1 MGIKFE
7 GLPPESNDKLNRI
20 ISDNIVTGNEVQGLN
35 AAEQEALSSLL
46 GGKLPDVGDE
56 VKVPKRHVGEAE
68 DKPKKS
74 GGNGLG
80 IAACI
85 VAGTTA
91 LGAIVG
97 GVAGFFAGGAGAVP
111 GAAAGAKLGA
121 GLGAL
126 LATATSCGK
135 EGPNINYNYTGNFYN
150 IPITIMT
157 SDEATKELINLVNK
171 LLEQNAD
178 LKAAI
183 EELKKSQD
191 ENSQR
196 MLESLQQLVARFDEL
211 GEGIAYIAKIL
222 LEQGISLKEI
232 IALLEATNKTQED
245 ILNGLSNGNEK
256 ILEALTKIFDAVN
269 SGTELSAKNNILLE
283 QLVQLVSS
291 LDSNTDESLKNT
303 IEQMFAMLAEAI
315 QKGQEIDEKTYDLLL
330 SMSNDIK
337 EGNTQNAEFYETII
351 NKFDGLEGVMKDYL
365 KNILEAVNKN
375 SAISEDIKNLTMKV
389 LEQINNGAV
398 ANNDALKAILEAI
411 SKIQVGDGGNVDLST
426 IEKMLAELLDQSKS
440 NGELLSS
447 IDGKLD
453 VINMTIKTAKEEI
466 LNKLGEGFDKTD
478 QHYKNIEATLNDIV
492 NNAGAGFDDSEILTH
507 LDLILKSIEKISEKF
522 PDKTDLLAK
531 LDEILAA
538 IKDHKVIV
546 NVEGEITCKCD
557 CDNSG
562 SHEGIVGDLEDL
574 LG

>member
-74 GGNGLG
+74 GGNGVG
-80 IAACI
+80 IFAGI
-85 VAGTTA
+85 VAGCTA
-91 LGAIVG
+91 LGAIAG

-121 GLGAL
+121 GLGIF
-126 LATATSCGK
+126 LATVSGCQVVDLTPDQSLEYEEGDVTVNVGAEFNVSVEVVEK
-135 EGPNINYNYTGNFYN
+135 ETDPEKLYGWLKDFINEIIQKT
-150 IPITIMT
+150 
-157 SDEATKELINLVNK
+157 DEKDEERHKELMEILG
-171 LLEQNAD
+171 
-178 LKAAI
+178 AI
-183 EELKKSQD
+183 YVRLG
-191 ENSQR
+191 
-196 MLESLQQLVARFDEL
+196 EL
-211 GEGIAYIAKIL
+211 GSNFLDIVSKLE
-222 LEQGISLKEI
+222 EQGIQLGNI
-232 IALLEATNKTQED
+232 LEV
-245 ILNGLSNGNEK
+245 LSNGNEK

-315 QKGQEIDEKTYDLLL
+315 QKGQEMDEKTYELLL
-330 SMSNDIK
+330 SMANDIK
-337 EGNTQNAEFYETII
+337 EGKTQNAQFYEIII

-426 IEKMLAELLDQSKS
+426 IETMLAELLDQSKS

-546 NVEGEITCKCD
+546 DVEGEITCKCD

-562 SHEGIVGDLEDL
+562 SHEGILGDLEDL

>member
-74 GGNGLG
+74 GGNGVG
-80 IAACI
+80 IFAGI
-85 VAGTTA
+85 VAGCTA
-91 LGAIVG
+91 LGAIAG

-121 GLGAL
+121 GLGIF
-126 LATATSCGK
+126 LATVSGCQVVDLTPDQRLEYEEGDVTVNVGAEFNVSVEVVEK
-135 EGPNINYNYTGNFYN
+135 ETDPEKLYGWLKDFINEIIQKTDEK
-150 IPITIMT
+150 
-157 SDEATKELINLVNK
+157 DEARHKEMMGILVAIFDR
-171 LLEQNAD
+171 LGELEKSFSEVVNT
-178 LKAAI
+178 LKA
-183 EELKKSQD
+183 
-191 ENSQR
+191 
-196 MLESLQQLVARFDEL
+196 
-211 GEGIAYIAKIL
+211 
-222 LEQGISLKEI
+222 QGITLENIKNVLANGNKEI
-232 IALLEATNKTQED
+232 LA
-245 ILNGLSNGNEK
+245 
-256 ILEALTKIFDAVN
+256 ALTTIFDAVN
-269 SGTELSAKNNILLE
+269 KGTEISTKNNALLV
-283 QLVQLVSS
+283 QLIQLVSS

-315 QKGQEIDEKTYDLLL
+315 QKGQEMDKKTYDLLL
-330 SMSNDIK
+330 SMSND
-337 EGNTQNAEFYETII
+337 
-351 NKFDGLEGVMKDYL
+351 L

-389 LEQINNGAV
+389 LEQINIGAV

-411 SKIQVGDGGNVDLST
+411 SKIQVGEGGNVDLSS
-426 IEKMLAELLDQSKS
+426 IETMLAELLKQVRS

-447 IDGKLD
+447 IDGKVD
-453 VINMTIKTAKEEI
+453 VINMTINTAKNEI
-466 LNKLGEGFDKTD
+466 LNKLGEGFDKTN

-492 NNAGAGFDDSEILTH
+492 NNAGEGFDDSEILGH
-507 LDLILKSIEKISEKF
+507 LDLILKSIEKIGEKF

-531 LDEILAA
+531 LDEILVA

-546 NVEGEITCKCD
+546 DVTGKVTCECNCGD
-557 CDNSG
+557 SG